1 MHTLYLRAIT
11 AFAVVALIGLAG
23 PASAETERVTRSVKI
38 GPGATLRLNNFSG
51 RVTITGSN
59 DAAEVAIEA
68 TRYGSRSQLENVRLE
83 ITSTASGVRIDANR
97 RDRPWSWWG
106 PWGRFDVV
114 ETDFDVKVP
123 RNIDLDI
130 TLFSATLDVQG
141 VEGSH
146 TVETF
151 SSRVRLDDVNGP
163 IRAKSFSG
171 PLEIRTTAWQATQ
184 TVDVETFSGS
194 IDLRVPDSAQGTVE
208 FDSFSGRLKTTTP
221 LTFQSSRRNHIVAQ
235 MGAGSGGSIRVKTFS
250 GNLTVDH

>member
-1 MHTLYLRAIT
+1 MHNPSRRST
-11 AFAVVALIGLAG
+11 AAFTVVALIGLAG
-23 PASAETERVTRSVKI
+23 PAAAETERVTQSVKI
-38 GPGATLRLNNFSG
+38 SPGGTLRLNNFAG

-59 DAAEVAIEA
+59 DTEVSIEA
-68 TRYGSRSQLENVRLE
+68 TRYGSRSQLETVKLE
-83 ITSTASGVRIDANR
+83 IASTTSGVRIDANR

-106 PWGRFDVV
+106 PWGRFDAV
-114 ETDFDVKVP
+114 ETDFDIKVP

-130 TLFSATLDVQG
+130 TLFSASLDVQG

-171 PLEIRTTAWQATQ
+171 PLEIRTTAWQARQ